1 MKRVFVLLMLVLMA
15 YQRILN
21 SEGRILTEE
30 YSLENEEYFDPLT
43 TDLKDYLFELEE
55 SSKRDN
61 EDIKIFTKL
70 NSDKSYTTGNSD
82 NIEDYDNLLPDFDVP
97 FIEESKLEVV
107 KAHHEFLDSLVSVLN
122 PDFFSEDPR
131 MFLGDHD
138 SYFKIVKKRSI
149 VFFYVSRVILYLTIF
164 YLIVKFLNKDTKV
177 ASNNSGV
184 FKQGEYNCV
193 FWSQIMSLG
202 VLLLGAAAIFF
213 MVGSPKAI
221 IDNAGSTLVYGFRE
235 INVTSHEIASLIGEI
250 NTEKIKITQDDLG
263 FFSITNIIQNY
274 LETIEEDVNIA
285 KDFAFNMLKNPHL
298 TNYSTSISLFFLA
311 VVLTGIC
318 TISFVNKNSQ
328 FQLILFLASGLSMS
342 YLIYT
347 MGMYFS
353 NYSGLHDIC
362 NAIIKTAEAENMPEQ
377 GLGLVKF
384 VGCTC
389 ENTFFQQ
396 LITNLKAQNSARK
409 LFNNEMF
416 KIHRDY
422 IVTSDDAIEI
432 TDYLNKIDSS
442 NVNIKTYSDL
452 LSKNNEILSKLLT
465 INKCNRIKIWLK
477 NEEYDLCY
485 EGSSSLLNIFWI
497 FVLMTGTFCILIY
510 SSILGMGVFNKLE
523 LLQIVKT
530 NTFDRKRYTND
541 VKIE

>member
-1 MKRVFVLLMLVLMA
+1 MMKGPTLFLLSLFLFSSISAV
-15 YQRILN
+15 
-21 SEGRILTEE
+21 EE
-30 YSLENEEYFDPLT
+30 YNLENEEYFDSLT

-55 SSKRDN
+55 SSKKDN
-61 EDIKIFTKL
+61 EDIKILTKL
-70 NSDKSYTTGNSD
+70 NSDKSYTTGNVD
-82 NIEDYDNLLPDFDVP
+82 TIEDYDNLLPDFDVP
-97 FIEESKLEVV
+97 FIEESKLTVV
-107 KAHHEFLDSLVSVLN
+107 QKHHEFLDTLVSILN

-164 YLIVKFLNKDTKV
+164 YLIMKFLNKEEKGKTVDGLFNK
-177 ASNNSGV
+177 
-184 FKQGEYNCV
+184 KEYDCV
-193 FWSQIMSLG
+193 FWTQTISLG

-213 MVGSPKAI
+213 MIGAPKAI

-235 INVTSHEIASLIGEI
+235 INVTSHEISTLIDEI
-250 NTEKIKITQDDLG
+250 NFEKIKITQDEMG
-263 FFSITNIIQNY
+263 FFSITNIIKNQ
-274 LETIEEDVNIA
+274 LKIIEEDVTIA
-285 KDFAFNMLKNPHL
+285 KDFAFNMLKNPYL

-311 VVLTGIC
+311 VVLTGIY
-318 TISFVNKNSQ
+318 TISFVNKNSH
-328 FQLILFLASGLSMS
+328 FQLILFLAAGLSMS
-342 YLIYT
+342 YLLYT

-362 NAIIKTAEAENMPEQ
+362 NSIIKTGEADNMPEN

-389 ENTFFQQ
+389 ENAFFQQ

-422 IVTSDDAIEI
+422 IVTSDDAMEV
-432 TDYLNKIDSS
+432 TEYLNKIDSS

-452 LSKNNEILSKLLT
+452 LSKNNSILAKLMT

-485 EGSSSLLNIFWI
+485 EGSSSLLNIFWVFAFMA
-497 FVLMTGTFCILIY
+497 FVFCVLIY
-510 SSILGMGVFNKLE
+510 SSIRGMKVFNQLE
-523 LLQIVKT
+523 MLNIVKS
-530 NTFDRKRYTND
+530 NTFDKRRYTND
-541 VKIE
+541 IKVD